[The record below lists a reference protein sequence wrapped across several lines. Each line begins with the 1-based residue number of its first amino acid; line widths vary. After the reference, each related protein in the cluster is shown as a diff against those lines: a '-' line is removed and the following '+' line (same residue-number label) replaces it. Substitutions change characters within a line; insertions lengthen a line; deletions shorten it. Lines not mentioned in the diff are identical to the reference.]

1 LFQHRKTALPISGG
15 VNGAVFRL
23 ELGLHLAV
31 HHEGVAARWKFGCCS
46 IHGCRRGR
54 CHSALLARRIA
65 PIWGN
70 RPDKPPSRIKVSLA

>member
-1 LFQHRKTALPISGG
+1 
-15 VNGAVFRL
+15 
-23 ELGLHLAV
+23 LAV